1 MLSKSDLYFLLLCK
15 EIPYDSDICGRGGSY
30 IILFLIVFVTTLSYF
45 PLFSFLK
52 HRPNEI
58 FFKKRN
64 SCRKSVLY
72 LCLFVDGFYFLS
84 TFISSGSG
92 NKDLVLCHN
101 FHLINPWCT
110 LPCQCDLLRKSFIS
124 TTFHLCIP
132 DQNAAISHIQQS
144 PHSWFLEVTW
154 ENLIASL
161 PVANEK

>member
-58 FFKKRN
+58 FFKKSN

-110 LPCQCDLLRKSFIS
+110 CHVSVIFSGRVSFPQHFICAYPTRMLPFHIS
-124 TTFHLCIP
+124 
-132 DQNAAISHIQQS
+132 SS
-144 PHSWFLEVTW
+144 PHT
-154 ENLIASL
+154 ADSL
-161 PVANEK
+161 KWREKI